1 MDKLLIIESPNK
13 IKTLAKYLDNK
24 YAIIATI
31 GHIRDL
37 SSFAMGFDK
46 ETFEPKWVVPT
57 YLKGIKNEKSKKE
70 IIEEIKKEAN
80 KAKEIFLATD
90 PDREGEAIAWHV
102 YEILSDE
109 DKKKCKRISFN
120 EITKNAIIESFD
132 NKRDIN
138 LMWVKSQ
145 FARRIID
152 RMIGFKLSK
161 LMQIKLKA
169 ESAGRVQ
176 SVALKFIEDREKEIA
191 LFIAENWWTI
201 DVILEDKN
209 ELIFKH
215 PSDKLN
221 NIKLT
226 TKNYSTG
233 VNLLDVESAN
243 IIIDSL
249 DKNKFVVK
257 EILEPTFYNSSPK
270 LPYKTSTLQQDGINK
285 LNWSSRKITSV
296 AQKLYEGIEIDGN
309 QIALISYPRTD
320 STRLSESFVGV
331 CKSFIETKYGANYFA
346 GYKQAIKID
355 KNVQDAHEAIRVI
368 DPEITPESLSSK
380 LSKDDW
386 ALYSLIWI
394 RTISSLM
401 SQAKFKKITVNIEN
415 NGNEFYTFS
424 KVCEFDG
431 FLKISKIDNENDE
444 EKIIDINDYKIGSSL
459 KSNSIIAKDH
469 QTSPPAKYTQA
480 SLIADLEKAGVG
492 RPSTYSSMANV
503 VLDRG
508 YANLEKKSFI
518 MTDVGKI
525 VIEALEKYFP
535 NVINKNFTKEMEE
548 HLDKIAHGDE
558 DWKEWMRNFFPIFSE
573 EVNLAYDKME
583 KKEDEKVGRLCPECN
598 HELVIKH
605 AKKGGSKF
613 IGCSNYPECKHLEP
627 LEKPKI
633 LPDKCPECQSDL
645 LMRKSKRGSM
655 FVGCSSW
662 PKCTYILSDKQ
673 YKDITSK
680 PDYKLPSKNEL
691 DEMRKNRFAKKE
703 SKPLST
709 FTKINKK
716 S

>member
-13 IKTLAKYLDNK
+13 IKTLTKYLDNK
-24 YAIIATI
+24 YSIIATI

-46 ETFEPKWVVPT
+46 ETFEPKWVIPT
-57 YLKGIKNEKSKKE
+57 HLKGIKNEKSKKE
-70 IIEEIKKEAN
+70 IIEEIKKEAK
-80 KAKEIFLATD
+80 KASEIYLATD

-102 YEILSDE
+102 YEILPEE

-120 EITKNAIIESFD
+120 EITKNAIVESFD

-138 LMWVKSQ
+138 LTWVQSQ
-145 FARRIID
+145 FARRLID
-152 RMIGFKLSK
+152 RIIGFKLSK

-176 SVALKFIEDREKEIA
+176 SVALKCIEDREKEIA
-191 LFIAENWWTI
+191 LFVAENWWTI
-201 DVILEDKN
+201 DVVLKDKN
-209 ELIFKH
+209 QLIFKTVS
-215 PSDKLN
+215 P
-221 NIKLT
+221 KLT
-226 TKNYSTG
+226 DVKLTEKSYSVG
-233 VNLLDVESAN
+233 VNLVDEKSAN
-243 IIIDSL
+243 AVIKSL
-249 DKNKFVVK
+249 DKDGFIVK
-257 EILEPTFYNSSPK
+257 EILEPTFFHSSPK
-270 LPYKTSTLQQDGINK
+270 PPYKTSTLQQDAINK

-320 STRLSESFVGV
+320 SIRLSESFIST
-331 CKSFIETKYGANYFA
+331 CKTFIETHYGANYFG
-346 GYKQAIKID
+346 GYKTAVKVD

-368 DPEITPESLSSK
+368 DPTITPASLSTK

-386 ALYSLIWI
+386 ALYNLVWI
-394 RTISSLM
+394 RTVASLM
-401 SQAKFKKITVNIEN
+401 TQAKFKKITVNIEN

-431 FLKISKIDNENDE
+431 FLKIVKIDGEDDE
-444 EKIIDINDYKIGSSL
+444 EKIIDINDYKIDSKLSS
-459 KSNSIIAKDH
+459 
-469 QTSPPAKYTQA
+469 QTIESKPHETAPPAKFTQA

-508 YANLEKKSFI
+508 YADLDKKSFV
-518 MTDVGKI
+518 MTEVGKI

-535 NVINKNFTKEMEE
+535 NIINKNFTKEMEE
-548 HLDKIAHGDE
+548 HLDKIAHGE
-558 DWKEWMRNFFPIFSE
+558 EEWKKWLREFFPSFSE
-573 EVNLAYDKME
+573 EVNLAYESME
-583 KKEDEKVGRLCPECN
+583 KVEDKKVGRLCPDCN

-627 LEKPKI
+627 LEKPQI

-645 LMRKSKRGSM
+645 LMRKSKRGSF

-673 YKDITSK
+673 YKDISSK
-680 PDYKLPSKNEL
+680 PDYKMPSKNEL

-703 SKPLST
+703 TKALST
-709 FTKINKK
+709 FDKEKK
-716 S
+716 